1 MIESSQNPVFKK
13 VFSLVASKGIKK
25 ERLFLVS
32 GEKIIQEF
40 LQSPN
45 LEIVHE
51 VKTPKHASLNSCDSV
66 IDFSK
71 ELFDK
76 IDVLGTHF
84 NILVLRLPEIPCLSL
99 DQVSGY
105 APKGLEVMCPVGDP
119 GNLGALIRS
128 CDAFG
133 VSRLLLTEE
142 AANPF
147 LPKSV
152 KASAGSVLRLP
163 IISVPTLASFSEK
176 QNSSNIFALDMSGKS
191 IEQLNFPSNLLL
203 VLGQEGLGI
212 SECDFINKISIPTAN
227 VESLNVVVASSIALF
242 HISRNICISSK
253 NNLR

>member
-13 VFSLVASKGIKK
+13 VSSLAASKGIRK
-25 ERLFLVS
+25 EGLFLLS
-32 GEKIIQEF
+32 GEKLVREF
-40 LQSPN
+40 LKSPN
-45 LEIVHE
+45 LEIVYE
-51 VKTPKHASLNSCDSV
+51 IKTPKHAAISNSHV

-84 NILVLRLPEIPCLSL
+84 NILVLKLPEIPSL
-99 DQVSGY
+99 DEVSGY
-105 APKGLEVMCPVGDP
+105 APKGLEVLSPLGDP

-128 CDAFG
+128 CEAFG

-163 IISVPTLASFSEK
+163 IVNVPALSSFAE
-176 QNSSNIFALDMSGKS
+176 NSGIFALDMAGKP
-191 IEQLNFPSNLLL
+191 IEQCDFPKNLLL
-203 VLGQEGLGI
+203 VLGEEGPGI
-212 SECDFINKISIPTAN
+212 GHGGFANKISIPTAN
-227 VESLNVVVASSIALF
+227 VESLNAVVAGSIALF
-242 HISRNICISSK
+242 CIFRG
-253 NNLR
+253 NPR